1 MNKETLLTYEELIEK
16 VKSFPSGTIIPKPQ
30 SENEFTI
37 KGLGRRRNE
46 EALIYKIPTN
56 KPDKYPNGHEKGI
69 TFKELYSSYI
79 TLQETSRF
87 ERKWLADTF
96 PKCVQEGPCNFT
108 TIGGIFELLGVAQYD
123 KPGCYRRKEIIL

>member
-16 VKSFPSGTIIPKPQ
+16 VKSFPPGTIIPKPQ

-56 KPDKYPNGHEKGI
+56 KPDKY
-69 TFKELYSSYI
+69 S
-79 TLQETSRF
+79 QEY
-87 ERKWLADTF
+87 E
-96 PKCVQEGPCNFT
+96 N
-108 TIGGIFELLGVAQYD
+108 GIFWTDRHRPLGLKKIEKRYLVISPLLAN
-123 KPGCYRRKEIIL
+123 IIYSGICQKDSLQTKK